1 MEIEIKQSIDE
12 AYFKEYYVEWLGH
25 RSKYRKWQDKAGVIF
40 LVLGVMICL
49 VWNEYL
55 PVAVL
60 FVGLGVS
67 MIFDYYFTK
76 MKWMKDRIGSRVN
89 NTSSTFIFEENQFR
103 SIGPFTE
110 SKGGWN
116 FFAEAVETEKG
127 LFLIPDKGASIYLQK
142 TSFNKPE
149 DVYWVVQKVVE
160 LKTTT

>member
-1 MEIEIKQSIDE
+1 MKIEIEQNIDE
-12 AYFKEYYVEWLGH
+12 AYFKEYYVEWLGY
-25 RSKYRKWQDKAGVIF
+25 RSKYRKWQNKSGVIF
-40 LVLGVMICL
+40 LVLGVMIGL

-60 FVGLGVS
+60 FIFLGVS
-67 MIFDYYFTK
+67 MIFDCYFTK

-110 SKGGWN
+110 SKGDWN
-116 FFAEAVETEKG
+116 SIANVVETEKG
-127 LFLIPDKGASIYLQK
+127 LFLIPDKGISIYLQK

-149 DVYWVVQKVVE
+149 DVYWVVQKVAE